1 MPIDRLAAQEA
12 TDLVRH
18 CLEEG
23 EITWGPHF
31 RNALQEESFGIE
43 EVFDVLQHGNI
54 YDPPEPDIRT
64 GEWKYKAEGYITDG
78 QWVAVVFCFKAAD
91 RTFLITVFSVES
103 RRRPT

>member
-43 EVFDVLQHGNI
+43 EVFDVLQHETSTTHRNQTSELGSGSTRLKAISRTVNGSLSSSALRQ
-54 YDPPEPDIRT
+54 RT
-64 GEWKYKAEGYITDG
+64 GH
-78 QWVAVVFCFKAAD
+78 
-91 RTFLITVFSVES
+91 S
-103 RRRPT
+103 